1 MKIEALQ
8 IRKGNIIE
16 YEGGLWRVLKAE
28 HTKPGKGGA
37 FVQTELKNIETGT
50 KTTNRF
56 RSEEKVEK
64 AHIEPRKMEFLYHD
78 GANYIFM
85 DQGTFEQIALDEET
99 LEGVTEFLQPN
110 LEVDVLFH
118 NERPIGVELPK
129 AVELKVVDAEPVVTG
144 QTADATYK
152 PAHLETGVTVQV
164 PQFVEAGDVIRVSTA
179 DGTYEE
185 RVKQG

>member
-16 YEGGLWRVLKAE
+16 YEGGLWRILKAE

-64 AHIEPRKMEFLYHD
+64 AHIEPRKMEFLY
-78 GANYIFM
+78 
-85 DQGTFEQIALDEET
+85 
-99 LEGVTEFLQPN
+99 
-110 LEVDVLFH
+110 
-118 NERPIGVELPK
+118 
-129 AVELKVVDAEPVVTG
+129 
-144 QTADATYK
+144 
-152 PAHLETGVTVQV
+152 
-164 PQFVEAGDVIRVSTA
+164 
-179 DGTYEE
+179 
-185 RVKQG
+185 